1 MSMMFK
7 CHQVISRIFGDE
19 SWMHLCL
26 VYIYCVMI
34 LSELLF
40 YSSISCNVLLSL
52 LVKDGPEHLITLIL
66 FL

>member
-1 MSMMFK
+1 
-7 CHQVISRIFGDE
+7 
-19 SWMHLCL
+19 MHLCL